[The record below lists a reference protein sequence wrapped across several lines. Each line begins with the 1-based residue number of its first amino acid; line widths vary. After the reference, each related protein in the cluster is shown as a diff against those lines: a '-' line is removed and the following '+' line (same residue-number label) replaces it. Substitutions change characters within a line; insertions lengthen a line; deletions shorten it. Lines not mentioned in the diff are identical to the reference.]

1 MVDPAP
7 AAPPSPAP
15 SPAPAVRPGSLT
27 GVSYDAPTDAQYD
40 RLPVSEQGRYARVR
54 DASNNPTWQP
64 RSDLAPD
71 ANPVAPKPAAAPG
84 EPAAPAVG
92 EKVRV
97 GQYETSESEIAD
109 LLKFKADRL
118 AAQVGV
124 PPAAQDYV
132 IKTPADWR
140 AIDGVEFQIIDANA
154 PAFAD
159 LKNWAHKN
167 SIPQSEVET
176 LVGLYASY
184 EAQKEAAFRAA
195 VQREK
200 EALGERGTMRIDAMH
215 SWLRSVIQDD
225 DLTGAVMQG
234 LWSSKQVLA
243 LEKIA
248 SKFTTQGAAPFSQAH
263 RAEPAVPGRVSDE
276 EYSRMSQ
283 ADRWAYAR
291 SHDQKQFYPG
301 GNGGER

>member
-1 MVDPAP
+1 MANEPAAVPAAPAPSAPP
-7 AAPPSPAP
+7 AAPPA
-15 SPAPAVRPGSLT
+15 PAPASPAKVDQATYDRMSRGERYQYARQFPQPG
-27 GVSYDAPTDAQYD
+27 GDAPPADAD
-40 RLPVSEQGRYARVR
+40 SH
-54 DASNNPTWQP
+54 
-64 RSDLAPD
+64 
-71 ANPVAPKPAAAPG
+71 PVAPAPG
-84 EPAAPAVG
+84 DAPAPAVG
-92 EKVRV
+92 EKVKV

-124 PPAAQDYV
+124 PPAAQDYI

-140 AIDGVEFQIIDANA
+140 AIDGVEYQVDANA

-184 EAQKEAAFRAA
+184 EAQKESAFRAA

-200 EALGERGTMRIDAMH
+200 EALGTRGTMRIDAVH
-215 SWLRSVIQDD
+215 SWLRATIGDD
-225 DLTGAVMQG
+225 DLTKAVMQG

-243 LEKIA
+243 LERIA
-248 SKFTTQGAAPFSQAH
+248 SKHTSQGSAHFSQAH
-263 RAEPAVPGRVSDE
+263 RAPPENNGPGRVSDE
-276 EYSRMSQ
+276 VYNRMTQ
-283 ADRWAYAR
+283 AEKWEYAR
-291 SHDQKQFYPG
+291 SFDQNQFRNG
-301 GNGGER
+301 GNR